1 MLIQSKFLHHTFASC
16 QTPGGCGRRLPIK
29 MQKYM
34 NSNQITEELALRIL
48 GGIREL
54 TEEVKNLNVINILT
68 KNVLTFEEVMMLTG
82 LSRSHLYMLTSKKA
96 IPHAKR
102 GKMLYFDR
110 AEIEAWLME
119 NRVQTDEEAARA
131 AVAYIASTKK

>member
-1 MLIQSKFLHHTFASC
+1 
-16 QTPGGCGRRLPIK
+16 
-29 MQKYM
+29 M

-54 TEEVKNLNVINILT
+54 TEEVKNLNVTNILT

>member
-1 MLIQSKFLHHTFASC
+1 
-16 QTPGGCGRRLPIK
+16 
-29 MQKYM
+29 M
-34 NSNQITEELALRIL
+34 NSNQITEELAFRIL

-54 TEEVKNLNVINILT
+54 TEEVKNLNITNILT

-82 LSRSHLYMLTSKKA
+82 LSRSHLYTLTSKKA

-131 AVAYIASTKK
+131 AVAYIASKK

>member
-1 MLIQSKFLHHTFASC
+1 MHHVKPRKTAAEVF
-16 QTPGGCGRRLPIK
+16 RLK
-29 MQKYM
+29 CKSNM
-34 NSNQITEELALRIL
+34 NSDQITEELAFRIL
-48 GGIREL
+48 GGIQNL
-54 TEEVKNLNVINILT
+54 TEEVKNLNVTNILT
-68 KNVLTFEEVMMLTG
+68 KNVLTFDEVMMLTG
-82 LSRSHLYMLTSKKA
+82 LSRSHLYMLTSKKV

-119 NRVQTDEEAARA
+119 NRVQTDEEADRA